1 MTRLSFVEH
10 PASVGES
17 YGQHF
22 FHAFGFSLRMAAG
35 ALAVGVHAV
44 FPFLFTRTGSAVL
57 SSLHSDMITHRVRL
71 NDAHKTEALA

>member
-1 MTRLSFVEH
+1 MTNLSFVEH

-17 YGQHF
+17 YGRHLRR
-22 FHAFGFSLRMAAG
+22 ALGFSMRMAAG

-57 SSLHSDMITHRVRL
+57 ASLHHDMVTHRVQLSRS
-71 NDAHKTEALA
+71 